1 MTQKQTKIEL
11 KGDAKKVGNG
21 VMLTSGEHSDGELV
35 IASPVTLSDDSWKC
49 SYVVNISNSVGMS
62 DVDGRGGDGV
72 KMCFCSADGGQEL
85 FAVSLDTF
93 KNLENESGNEVV
105 VYFEGTKVAQ
115 AACRERF
122 NDGEDKTVSIVYDND
137 LEVVSVKVNDCSVVA
152 YAFNDFSFYELVQ
165 EPFIIRFTSFTGDAG
180 GDHMVSNIGLI
191 KI

>member
-1 MTQKQTKIEL
+1 
-11 KGDAKKVGNG
+11 
-21 VMLTSGEHSDGELV
+21 
-35 IASPVTLSDDSWKC
+35 
-49 SYVVNISNSVGMS
+49 
-62 DVDGRGGDGV
+62 
-72 KMCFCSADGGQEL
+72 MCFCSTEGQEL

-165 EPFIIRFTSFTGDAG
+165 EPFIVRFTSFTGDAG
-180 GDHMVSNIGLI
+180 GDHTVSNISLI